1 MKILVIDDNKD
12 ISSMYNQFLTLKGH
26 QCVETNQGQNSVAL
40 IQKHE
45 FDIVIL
51 DLAMPEFDGFDV
63 VDMLVTEK
71 LLDEHL
77 RVIVIT
83 ASSIS
88 DEKMTKLK
96 RQGVYACLKKPI
108 NLQELLVW
116 IGQK

>member
-1 MKILVIDDNKD
+1 MRILIIDDNKD

-26 QCVETNQGQNSVAL
+26 QCVETNQGQNGIAL

-63 VDMLVTEK
+63 IDLLVAEK
-71 LLDEHL
+71 LLDNL

-83 ASSIS
+83 ASSINN
-88 DEKMTKLK
+88 EKIKKLK
-96 RQGVYACLKKPI
+96 SQGVFECLKKPI
-108 NLQELLVW
+108 NLQELLIW
-116 IGQK
+116 IE

>member
-1 MKILVIDDNKD
+1 MKILIVDDNKD

-26 QCVETNQGQNSVAL
+26 QCVETNQGQNSTAL

-45 FDIVIL
+45 FDTVIL

-63 VDMLVTEK
+63 VNTLVTEK
-71 LLDEHL
+71 LLDNL

-83 ASSIS
+83 ASSIN
-88 DEKMTKLK
+88 DEKINKLK
-96 RQGVYACLKKPI
+96 TQGVFACLKKPI

-116 IGQK
+116 IEQE